1 MAACC
6 IQYFLL
12 LFLLG
17 FTPFSDT
24 LLCKEGVMVTFG
36 SGFPKAVV
44 DWTSQGT
51 KIAGP
56 KEACYET
63 LVLIDVG
70 PKSLLVGSKGTGIP
84 KDEDVH
90 NIRMYDYSGVGIYPD
105 NGTVLMYSHGPGI
118 LAAIYHE
125 TCHADLCNS
134 DNTTRVLLRG
144 LHVATAD
151 QSKNNRCPVCLHY
164 WGSCRK
170 NFVFCPK
177 DTGCYDGE
185 IATEGGGVNA
195 NFSIKGC
202 LDMMT
207 KNIFKRDKT
216 LGIFSVLENV
226 NSITINSSAHM
237 FVPVTLAWVLG
248 LGLSLA
254 LCLEGLVLSDEPI
267 FL

>member
-12 LFLLG
+12 FFLLG
-17 FTPFSDT
+17 FTHYSDT
-24 LLCKEGVMVTFG
+24 LICKEGVMVTFG
-36 SGFPKAVV
+36 SGFPKTVV

-70 PKSLLVGSKGTGIP
+70 PKSLLVGSKGTGIS

-105 NGTVLMYSHGPGI
+105 NGTVLMYSYGPGI
-118 LAAIYHE
+118 LAAMYHE

-144 LHVATAD
+144 LHIATSD

-185 IATEGGGVNA
+185 IAIEGGECWRLHPQDEGDRGHDSRDSAGGMGTEPWVCGEVRGPHCCSRGSVDGV
-195 NFSIKGC
+195 
-202 LDMMT
+202 
-207 KNIFKRDKT
+207 
-216 LGIFSVLENV
+216 
-226 NSITINSSAHM
+226 
-237 FVPVTLAWVLG
+237 
-248 LGLSLA
+248 
-254 LCLEGLVLSDEPI
+254 
-267 FL
+267 